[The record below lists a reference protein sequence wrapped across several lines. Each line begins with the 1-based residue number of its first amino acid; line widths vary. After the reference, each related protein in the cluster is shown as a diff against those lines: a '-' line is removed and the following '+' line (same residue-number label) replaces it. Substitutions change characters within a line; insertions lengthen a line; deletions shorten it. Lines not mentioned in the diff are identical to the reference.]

1 MQVGRKKEALMDVA
15 QGFFRMRVGVV
26 LAACAFIFCST
37 AATAGEP
44 AAPVYHDIVLP
55 AKLSLCGEPVP
66 LDRQAVREMLDR
78 ELTIAAWDH
87 AQVFMWLKRSGR
99 AFPHI
104 EGRLKKLGMP
114 DDLKY
119 LAVAESSLLTYA
131 RSPAAAVGT
140 WQMIAETG
148 IRNGLRKEKLVDE
161 RYSLERA
168 TGAALGYLRKL
179 HAEFGSWALAMAA
192 YNCGEARMRR
202 EIEVQGVA
210 DYYRLNLPLETERFV
225 FRIAAI
231 KLIMEHPR
239 RYGYEFSEERR
250 YKPLPR
256 DTVAVE
262 LASPVPVADLAR
274 GIGADYKTV
283 KELNPEFIGYDLP
296 AGNYTLNVPK
306 GLGGK
311 ARAVLK
317 SLGAA
322 AAFDTRHKKR

>member
-1 MQVGRKKEALMDVA
+1 MPLGSKKEALMEVVH
-15 QGFFRMRVGVV
+15 GFFRLRMESVI
-26 LAACAFIFCST
+26 AACACIFCI
-37 AATAGEP
+37 ATAQAGETP
-44 AAPVYHDIVLP
+44 APAYHDVAVP

-66 LDRQAVREMLDR
+66 LDRRSVHEMLDR

-104 EGRLKKLGMP
+104 EGQLAKLGMP

-140 WQMIAETG
+140 WQMIRETG
-148 IRNGLRKEKLVDE
+148 SRNGLRTGALVDE
-161 RYSLERA
+161 RYSLERS
-168 TGAALGYLRKL
+168 TDAALRYLQKL
-179 HAEFGSWALAMAA
+179 HGEFGSWALAMAA

-202 EIEVQGVA
+202 EIDIQGVT
-210 DYYRLNLPLETERFV
+210 DYYRLNLPLETERFI

-231 KLIMEHPR
+231 KLIMKHPR
-239 RYGYEFSEERR
+239 RYGYELPAERI

-262 LASPVPVADLAR
+262 LARSVPVADLAR
-274 GIGADYKTV
+274 GIGCDYKTV
-283 KELNPEFIGYDLP
+283 KELNPELTGYDLP
-296 AGNYTLNVPK
+296 AGAYTLNVPK
-306 GLGGK
+306 GHGRK
-311 ARAVLK
+311 VRVVLQ
-317 SLGAA
+317 SLGASGE
-322 AAFDTRHKKR
+322 RHKKR